1 MRVRVYIYM
10 YMYIY
15 IYIYIYMYIFI
26 YICISISP
34 SSHAGGRCHK
44 INTHMHE
51 WEYED
56 AATHAH
62 ILVECCDVESRH
74 TQHHRRVH
82 EGGETEAASRIAVL
96 TLSAQAITPELPLLG
111 LIVVTRLVQPALHAH
126 QLL

>member
-1 MRVRVYIYM
+1 M
-10 YMYIY
+10 YVY

-26 YICISISP
+26 YIYISISP

-62 ILVECCDVESRH
+62 ILVECCDVEIRH

-82 EGGETEAASRIAVL
+82 GGGETEAAIRIALL
-96 TLSAQAITPELPLLG
+96 TLFAQAITSPELLPLQG
-111 LIVVTRLVQPALHAH
+111 LIRVTRLEQPALHAH